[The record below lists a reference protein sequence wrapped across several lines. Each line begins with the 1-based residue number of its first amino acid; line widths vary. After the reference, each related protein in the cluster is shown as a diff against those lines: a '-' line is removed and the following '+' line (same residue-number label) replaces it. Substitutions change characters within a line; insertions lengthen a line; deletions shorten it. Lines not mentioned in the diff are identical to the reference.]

1 MTKYLNPV
9 NYFKFINRKIHQ
21 YNVKKLEKKI
31 NNIKYLSKNL
41 QNISS
46 VDKLLEFHFNTFSS
60 NDHIN
65 KQMFKILLDL
75 GSGSSLKIL
84 ETGSSAHGTKS
95 SVLFANYVNLFGGQ
109 FDTVDLNPGIKTKY
123 KYLESDKVIFHT
135 GDSVEFIKNLDKQY
149 IKNLD
154 IVYLDSFDLDVNNP
168 QPSQNHGFQEFICI
182 YEYMKKG
189 SYIAIDDTPTSF
201 DKFGL
206 LKENKYNFTPGKG
219 RLVLEYLD
227 DNPKLFEIIF
237 HDYAVVLKK
246 I

>member
-1 MTKYLNPV
+1 MTKYLNPFK
-9 NYFKFINRKIHQ
+9 YLKFINKKINQHKI
-21 YNVKKLEKKI
+21 KKLEKKI
-31 NNIKYLSKNL
+31 NNIKYLSKKL
-41 QNISS
+41 KNIST

-60 NDHIN
+60 NEHIN
-65 KQMFKILLDL
+65 KEMFKILLDL
-75 GSGSSLKIL
+75 GSGSSLEIL

-95 SVLFANYVNLFGGQ
+95 SVLFANYVNLFGGHL
-109 FDTVDLNPGIKTKY
+109 DTIDLNPDIKFKY
-123 KYLESDKVIFHT
+123 KYLESDNVKFHT

-154 IVYLDSFDLDVNNP
+154 LVYLDSFDLDVENP
-168 QPSQNHGFQEFICI
+168 APSQNHGFQEFVNI

-219 RLVLEYLD
+219 RLVLEFLEV
-227 DNPKLFEIIF
+227 NTKLFEIIF

>member
-9 NYFKFINRKIHQ
+9 NYLKFIKRKIDQ
-21 YNVKKLEKKI
+21 YNFKKLEKKI
-31 NNIKYLSKNL
+31 NNIKFLSKNL
-41 QNISS
+41 QNIST

-75 GSGSSLKIL
+75 GSGSSLEIL

-109 FDTVDLNPGIKTKY
+109 FDTVDLNPDIKTKY
-123 KYLESDKVIFHT
+123 KYLESDNVMFHT

-168 QPSQNHGFQEFICI
+168 QPSQNHGFHEFIYI

-189 SYIAIDDTPTSF
+189 SYIAVDDTPTSF